1 MDKEALKRA
10 WDARG
15 KQLDS
20 AYRATK
26 AEGSDTTHETLKAAA
41 DLNRFLDHG
50 FALSRLDNDIGRRLD
65 ARTLAGEP
73 MVQGYDRLALQAERA
88 RLTEEYMWFMEYRR
102 ESDLKPVN
110 PGTVVDG
117 LRRIELSK
125 DGTEVVSGW
134 NPDSALGR
142 SMIVFEDARSAVPAF
157 GDAVA
162 KARSAL
168 SPSYQTCVALNQASA
183 AFLGGQTAAVPG
195 KTLMAGRMAAD
206 TWGEGVG
213 AAHRM
218 PAENFCRLVY
228 PDHEAGRV
236 RQRLHGQAPDVVPVQ
251 VAESAVAAGSE
262 PVRDTD
268 QVRTDPQ
275 DGQQAQA
282 PSVDVPVP
290 WLGALAVTDVL
301 AFHVAQGR
309 LEADEAAQLLR
320 SSTGPDAGVSTL
332 WPELLAQ
339 ARGPVPE
346 VAEAD
351 TSLTPGR
358 SFVQS
363 SGLLSEGQKANFE
376 RLLSAFAEPLQALP
390 PDQRVMAEEVMA
402 LHYVDEVSVCGGL
415 NRPLDTEVV
424 RSLCQGPANGLPGA
438 AEGPEDKAEALAEPP
453 EALKARQAQVV
464 QSMAPLLGSEA
475 AAGWSSQDHERLQA
489 HALQTTVRHHL
500 GPDMVGAW
508 LSADRAHIGLLDST
522 GVLREFA
529 VADALAQDAEV
540 THAKTGQI
548 WAAQHKLA
556 QAPAPT
562 GKSRRHGDGH
572 GAEEESPSGSAAQ
585 MGAHQGLLG
594 VESGGLASAN
604 G

>member
-1 MDKEALKRA
+1 MDKQILTQAWTEHGKRLA
-10 WDARG
+10 AS
-15 KQLDS
+15 L
-20 AYRATK
+20 AATQ
-26 AEGSDTTHETLKAAA
+26 AGSMDRLQAAA
-41 DLNRFLDHG
+41 ELNRFLDHG
-50 FALSRLDNDIGRRLD
+50 FALSRLDADIGRRLE
-65 ARTLAGEP
+65 AHTLAGEP
-73 MVQGYDRLALQAERA
+73 IVQGYDRLALQAERE

-102 ESDLKPVN
+102 ESELKPVN

-134 NPDSALGR
+134 NPDHALGR

-162 KARSAL
+162 KARNAL

-195 KTLMAGRMAAD
+195 RTLMAGRMAAD

-228 PDHEAGRV
+228 PDHEAGRL
-236 RQRLHGQAPDVVPVQ
+236 RQRLHGQAPEAELVRD
-251 VAESAVAAGSE
+251 AESPAVAGSL
-262 PVRDTD
+262 PVAPAD
-268 QVRTDPQ
+268 QLRTDLQ

-282 PSVDVPVP
+282 PTVDVPVP
-290 WLGALAVTDVL
+290 WLGAVAVADVL
-301 AFHVAQGR
+301 ASHVAAGR
-309 LEADEAAQLLR
+309 LDADDAAHLLR
-320 SSTGPDAGVSTL
+320 SSTEPDAGVSTL

-339 ARGPVPE
+339 AGSQVPAA
-346 VAEAD
+346 AEPDAQ
-351 TSLTPGR
+351 LTPGR
-358 SFVQS
+358 SFVHS
-363 SGLLSEGQKANFE
+363 SALLSAGQKENFE

-424 RSLCQGPANGLPGA
+424 QALCQGSAGGLSGA
-438 AEGPEDKAEALAEPP
+438 AADPQDKAEALAELPD
-453 EALKARQAQVV
+453 ALTPRQAQVE
-464 QSMAPLLGSEA
+464 QAMAPLLASDA
-475 AAGWSSQDHERLQA
+475 AAGWTDQDHERLQA

-500 GPDMVGAW
+500 GPDLAGAW
-508 LSADRAHIGLLDST
+508 LSADRARVGLLDTT
-522 GVLREFA
+522 GVLREFS

-548 WAAQHKLA
+548 WAAQHKQALA
-556 QAPAPT
+556 PTTT
-562 GKSRRHGDGH
+562 GKSRRHGDSH
-572 GAEEESPSGSAAQ
+572 GADEDTTSGPGAQ
-585 MGAHQGLLG
+585 TGAHQGLLG